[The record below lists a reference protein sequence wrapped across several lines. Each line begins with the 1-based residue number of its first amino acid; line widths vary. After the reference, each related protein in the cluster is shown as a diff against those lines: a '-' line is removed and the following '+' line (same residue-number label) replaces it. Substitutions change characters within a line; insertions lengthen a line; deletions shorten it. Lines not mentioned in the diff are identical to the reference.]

1 VRTLEGKKWGVSA
14 QSNRKRDTT
23 LQFAISY
30 DPLLSG
36 LIKHNKIMQGNNFL
50 KWDLLELV
58 LLQNQFI
65 FMPDVYSL
73 NAERQI

>member
-1 VRTLEGKKWGVSA
+1 MKTLEGKRWRVSA

-30 DPLLSG
+30 YPLLGG
-36 LIKHNKIMQGNNFL
+36 LIKHKKIMQGNNFL
-50 KWDLLELV
+50 KWDLSELV
-58 LLQNQFI
+58 LLQNQFV

-73 NAERQI
+73 NADRQI